1 MIVAWLSRT
10 IAVPEAAL
18 RLLISVLVGELREIS
33 RDEKIPRIDF
43 PFIDFSQLFLSLSL

>member
-18 RLLISVLVGELREIS
+18 RLLISVLIGELLNCQPVMIRPLHN
-33 RDEKIPRIDF
+33 RQAKKTYR
-43 PFIDFSQLFLSLSL
+43 FSFY

>member
-33 RDEKIPRIDF
+33 REEKNSSNR
-43 PFIDFSQLFLSLSL
+43 FSFY